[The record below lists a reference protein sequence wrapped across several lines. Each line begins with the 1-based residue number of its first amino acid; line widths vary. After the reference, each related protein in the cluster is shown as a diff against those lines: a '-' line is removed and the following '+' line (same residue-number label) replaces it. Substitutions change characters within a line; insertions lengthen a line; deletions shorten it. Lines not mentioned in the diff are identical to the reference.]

1 MSNGSA
7 VVSTWNR
14 WLGTTW
20 KMSPAL
26 MYSWQWRTTASYC
39 SRVKLDLGVSRAGP
53 SVSMSV
59 RRSSGP
65 GSARRAASSS
75 TRAQARSY
83 AALGA
88 SPASRWACATTRI
101 VLRMWSKRTIRS

>member
-1 MSNGSA
+1 MSNASA

-39 SRVKLDLGVSRAGP
+39 LAGEVRLGLEA
-53 SVSMSV
+53 
-59 RRSSGP
+59 
-65 GSARRAASSS
+65 
-75 TRAQARSY
+75 
-83 AALGA
+83 
-88 SPASRWACATTRI
+88 
-101 VLRMWSKRTIRS
+101 